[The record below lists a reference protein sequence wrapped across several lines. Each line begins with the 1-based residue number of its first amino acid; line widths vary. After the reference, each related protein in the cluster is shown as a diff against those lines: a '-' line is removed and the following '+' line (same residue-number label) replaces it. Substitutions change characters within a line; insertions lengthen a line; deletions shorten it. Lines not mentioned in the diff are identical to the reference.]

1 MVKGHQSLQDLLV
14 SDELLTEKQLAEYL
28 GLSLSTVR
36 RLRYAGTGP
45 PVVWLGSR
53 PRYRRSDVDAW
64 LAAGGTKQSPSS
76 DRT

>member
-1 MVKGHQSLQDLLV
+1 MVKGRQNLQTLLV
-14 SDELLTEKQLAEYL
+14 SDELLAEKQLAEYL

-53 PRYRRSDVDAW
+53 PRYRRSDVDEW
-64 LAAGGTKQSPSS
+64 LAAGGTKRPPPA
-76 DRT
+76 RP

>member
-1 MVKGHQSLQDLLV
+1 MVKGRQNLQTLLV
-14 SDELLTEKQLAEYL
+14 SDELLAEKQLAEYL

-45 PVVWLGSR
+45 PVVWLGAR

-64 LAAGGTKQSPSS
+64 LAAGGTKPPP
-76 DRT
+76 RPK